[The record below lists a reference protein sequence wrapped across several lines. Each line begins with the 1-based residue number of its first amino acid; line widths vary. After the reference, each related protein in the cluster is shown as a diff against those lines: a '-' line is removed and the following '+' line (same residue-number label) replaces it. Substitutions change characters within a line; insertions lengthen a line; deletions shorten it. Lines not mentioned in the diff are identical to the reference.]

1 MARTVIQETGEVNE
15 HGQSGT
21 IDCDVH
27 LVVPSVD
34 VLMPYLA
41 DHWQAYIRETAFKG
55 PVDSSYPRGAP
66 IGGHPESGKAGEVA
80 PGLDELRDAVLGQ
93 SGTTTAILTC
103 AYAVESVRNPFAAAA
118 LARAVNDW
126 QVEHWLSR
134 DQRLR
139 GSIVVPIQNPDLA
152 RAEIDRIGDH
162 PGFVQVCLPVHG
174 DALYGSRRYS
184 PVFDAAVRHRLV
196 VAIQHGGNPGNP
208 PTAVGWPS
216 SFIEEYVGMSHIFQ
230 SQVISLVTGGVF
242 DTFPDLRVTL
252 LESGVSW
259 LPSLMWRLDKEWK
272 GLRRE
277 VPWVRRLPS
286 EYIKE
291 HIRLTAWPFD
301 APPDGAQINEIIDQI
316 GSDELLLFAS
326 DFPHRY
332 HGERERAFWN
342 GIPDRLGTMIRSENA
357 RHFYRLEPFPVIAA
371 P

>member
-1 MARTVIQETGEVNE
+1 MNET
-15 HGQSGT
+15 GQSGT

-34 VLMPYLA
+34 VLLPYLS

-66 IGGHPESGKAGEVA
+66 IGGHPEPGTAGEAA
-80 PGLDELRDAVLGQ
+80 PDLDELRDAVFDQ

-103 AYAVESVRNPFAAAA
+103 AYAIESVRNPFAAAA
-118 LARAVNDW
+118 LASAVNDW
-126 QVEHWLSR
+126 QIEQWLTR

-139 GSIVVPIQNPDLA
+139 GSVAVPIQDPDLA
-152 RAEIDRIGDH
+152 RAEIDRVGDH
-162 PGFVQVCLPVHG
+162 PGFVQVCLPVHAE
-174 DALYGSRRYS
+174 ALYGTPRYF
-184 PVFDAAVRHRLV
+184 PVFEAAVRHRLV
-196 VAIQHGGNPGNP
+196 VAIQHGGNPGSP
-208 PTAVGWPS
+208 PTAAGWPS
-216 SFIEEYVGMSHIFQ
+216 HFIEEYVGMSHVFQ

-242 DTFPDLRVTL
+242 DKFPEVGVTL

-286 EYIKE
+286 EYIRE

-301 APPDGAQINEIIDQI
+301 APPDGAQINEITDQM
-316 GSDELLLFAS
+316 GSDKLLLYAS
-326 DFPHRY
+326 DYPHD
-332 HGERERAFWN
+332 HGRERERAFWN
-342 GIPDRLGTMIRSENA
+342 AIPASLAAKIRSENA
-357 RHFYRLEPFPVIAA
+357 REFYRLDPAPVTAA